1 MSHRTDPWT
10 HRHADM
16 SAELPADFAEPVRN
30 FEASL
35 ATIEAQVR
43 RLQAAPWAEL
53 CKGLPPLEVARVHL
67 MVAYAVS
74 TLFYMYLKT
83 QGLSPASHPVREEL
97 ERVKVRRRQLPT
109 ASDPPLLSI

>member
-1 MSHRTDPWT
+1 M
-10 HRHADM
+10 
-16 SAELPADFAEPVRN
+16 ELPTDFAEPVRN

-97 ERVKVRRRQLPT
+97 ERVKARLHR
-109 ASDPPLLSI
+109 LSTSIGPSAL